1 MIHKLYIHIVFL
13 FFTLLLLDI
22 SYSCD
27 TIILEGRHMDNKL
40 SELLHELGISKVK
53 LAKFLGVSRQMIYN
67 YLELNDINKW
77 PKDKKVLLLNLLGIK
92 DTKDIDKIEVNTDY
106 ITQVEL
112 RLNSLCDSKKD
123 DNNGVG
129 SELLSGISSKNQE
142 LFVGVVDLI
151 KEYLEDNGKDGVNI
165 INYLYHYLQA
175 MNNTKELKYILAY
188 VAKETGFEKPMEF
201 TFEEDE
207 QFIFE
212 SVMFSAMVLYRSG
225 KASKSK
231 LAESHRRFVNQI
243 EQKMEDKLSR
253 TMELNNVKV
262 QALKELGY
270 TEINESNATEVFE
283 KIAEIQ
289 SRKTAFKKIDE

>member
-1 MIHKLYIHIVFL
+1 MKTNL
-13 FFTLLLLDI
+13 T
-22 SYSCD
+22 
-27 TIILEGRHMDNKL
+27 
-40 SELLHELGISKVK
+40 ELLHELGISKVK

-67 YLELNDINKW
+67 YLEMDDINKW

-92 DTKDIDKIEVNTDY
+92 DVKDINKIKLDTEY
-106 ITQVEL
+106 ITSVEM
-112 RLNSLCDSKKD
+112 RLNSLCDNKNM
-123 DNNGVG
+123 DNSGVG
-129 SELLSGISSKNQE
+129 SEILNGISPKNQE
-142 LFVGVVDLI
+142 LFIGIMDLI

-201 TFEEDE
+201 AFEEDE

-243 EQKMEDKLSR
+243 EQKIEEKLSR
-253 TMELNNVKV
+253 TMELNNIKA
-262 QALKELGY
+262 QALRELGY
-270 TEINESNATEVFE
+270 TEMNEDNATEIFE
-283 KIAEIQ
+283 KIAEIE
-289 SRKTAFKKIDE
+289 SRKTAFKKIDDND

>member
-1 MIHKLYIHIVFL
+1 MKTKLA
-13 FFTLLLLDI
+13 D
-22 SYSCD
+22 
-27 TIILEGRHMDNKL
+27 
-40 SELLHELGISKVK
+40 LLHELGISKVK

-67 YLELNDINKW
+67 YLEMEDINKW

-92 DTKDIDKIEVNTDY
+92 DVSEIDKIKINTDY
-106 ITQVEL
+106 ITSVEV
-112 RLNSLCDSKKD
+112 RLNSLCDNKNE

-129 SELLSGISSKNQE
+129 NELFSGISSENKE
-142 LFVGVVDLI
+142 LFIGIIDLI
-151 KEYLEDNGKDGVNI
+151 KEYLEDNGKEGRDI
-165 INYLYHYLQA
+165 INYFYHYLQA

-201 TFEEDE
+201 AFEEDE

-243 EQKMEDKLSR
+243 EQKIEEKLSR
-253 TMELNNVKV
+253 TMELNNIKV

-270 TEINESNATEVFE
+270 SEITEENGGDIIA
-283 KIAEIQ
+283 KMAEIE
-289 SRKTAFKKIDE
+289 SRKTAFRKIDDEK